1 MKMTK
6 FHQAREIANYRQKLL
21 VSVKQDFF
29 YCLELIKVYSQPLIR
44 PLLYP
49 KVSAEKIHY

>member
-1 MKMTK
+1 MTK